1 MADATLATGRPGAAR
16 PGFALALL
24 AAAAVAACAA
34 FMTVGVRGDWGFV
47 LPFRAVKLAGLI
59 LVGVAIAT
67 SAVLFQTLTQNRIL
81 SPAIMGFDA
90 LYVAIQTALVFV
102 LGARDLTALDPR
114 LRFLFEA
121 GVMIAASM
129 LLFRWLIVNRGRS
142 LHLMVLAGVVFGV
155 LFRSLASML
164 QRILDPNEF
173 SVLQDLLFASFNSVD
188 ASLLGVS
195 AAVILIVCAAAFRM
209 SEALDVMALGRETA
223 IGLGLDY
230 RRMVDALLL
239 MIAVLVSVS
248 TTLVGPVTFFG
259 LLVANLAY
267 ALAGTGRHRFTLP
280 AASLIAVV
288 ALVGGQTLLE
298 RAFGMDTALSVI
310 IEFVGGI
317 VFILLLLRGSWR

>member
-1 MADATLATGRPGAAR
+1 MADAVVATGQRRNAR
-16 PGFALALL
+16 PALALALL
-24 AAAAVAACAA
+24 ACAAVAACAA
-34 FMTVGVRGDWGFV
+34 FMTVGVRGDWSFV
-47 LPFRAVKLAGLI
+47 LPFRAAKLAGLV
-59 LVGVAIAT
+59 LVGVAIAVST
-67 SAVLFQTLTQNRIL
+67 VLFQTLTQNRIL

-102 LGARDLTALDPR
+102 LGARELSGFDPR

-121 GVMIAASM
+121 GAMIAASM
-129 LLFRWLIVNRGRS
+129 LLFRWLIVHRGRS

-155 LFRSLASML
+155 LFRSLSSML

-188 ASLLGVS
+188 TALLGVS
-195 AAVILIVCAAAFRM
+195 AAIIVVVCAVAWRM
-209 SEALDVMALGRETA
+209 AEALDVMALGRETA
-223 IGLGLDY
+223 IGLGLDH

-248 TTLVGPVTFFG
+248 TALVGPVTFFG

-267 ALAGTGRHRFTLP
+267 TFAGTGRHRVTLP
-280 AASLIAVV
+280 AAAFVAVV
-288 ALVGGQTLLE
+288 ALVGGQTVLE

-317 VFILLLLRGSWR
+317 VFILLLLRGNWR